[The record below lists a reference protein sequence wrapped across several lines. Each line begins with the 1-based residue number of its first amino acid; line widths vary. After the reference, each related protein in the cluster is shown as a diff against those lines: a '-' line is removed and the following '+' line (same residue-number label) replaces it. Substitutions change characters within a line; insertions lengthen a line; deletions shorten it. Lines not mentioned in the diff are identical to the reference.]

1 MPRSKKLSDINSDL
15 DQIRNTNRS
24 QTRNKAHSKSHSG
37 SNQTVKIN
45 RSQTRNKAHS
55 KSHSGSN
62 QTVKRNIQMR
72 EKSARIEVIEKKIL
86 KKTAF
91 VGLDVHKKT
100 IRISMMDRDG
110 NELVNCSI
118 PNTEKNVAAALSGL
132 PKKVKIVMES
142 SSVWKALYFQL
153 RDTMGYDVI
162 LSNPYRTKLIAESKQ
177 KTDKVDARV
186 LADMRRGG
194 YIAECHIPSKQRMS
208 GRDLVRYRKNIV
220 LHRTDLKTLIC
231 QMLGV
236 AIYYTLIKLD
246 QINNSM
252 ICFLGWHDTML
263 CIYCNYF

>member
-15 DQIRNTNRS
+15 DQIRNTNRSQTRNKAHSKSHSGSNQTLKINRSQTRNKAHSKSHSGSNQTVKINRS

-110 NELVNCSI
+110 NELVNCGIS
-118 PNTEKNVAAALSGL
+118 NTEKNVAAALSGL

-153 RDTMGYDVI
+153 RDKM
-162 LSNPYRTKLIAESKQ
+162 
-177 KTDKVDARV
+177 
-186 LADMRRGG
+186 
-194 YIAECHIPSKQRMS
+194 
-208 GRDLVRYRKNIV
+208 
-220 LHRTDLKTLIC
+220 
-231 QMLGV
+231 
-236 AIYYTLIKLD
+236 
-246 QINNSM
+246 
-252 ICFLGWHDTML
+252 
-263 CIYCNYF
+263 